1 MDWVGSLLIL
11 FALLLVGLASGLPV
25 AFTFFGISFGG
36 LYFLFGPV
44 AFSLIAAHTFA
55 SVALFA
61 FIPIPLFV
69 FMGEVLLRSGLAGE
83 TIDGADRWIGR
94 VPGRLSVSTVAGG
107 TVLSTLS
114 GSSMAAVAMLGSTLL
129 PEMTRKKYQP
139 EMSVAPIL
147 AAGGLAVLI
156 PPSAVAVLLGAL
168 AKVSIAKLLIA
179 GIIPGLLLALVYVL
193 YFVGRAMLQPKLA
206 PPSTDI
212 DVSWSARLRTLWLL
226 IPLGL
231 LIMVVT
237 GFIFF
242 GIATPSE
249 AAAMGA
255 LAAVVLA
262 RIFGRMNWQVIRD
275 ALMST
280 VTTST
285 MVLLVIAG
293 SSAYAQVLG
302 ATGATS
308 KLVAVVTALPLAPIL
323 MVIGMQAVVLVL
335 GCFIDGVSIML
346 ITLPIFMPIIATLGL
361 DPIWFSVLILI
372 QIELAGITPPFGLLL
387 FVLKGVRPE
396 LRTRDIYRSV
406 IPIVIMQFFVAG
418 LVMGFPELATILP
431 SLMNRP

>member
-83 TIDGADRWIGR
+83 TVDGADRWIGR

-179 GIIPGLLLALVYVL
+179 GIIPGLLLASVYVL

-226 IPLGL
+226 IPLGV

-431 SLMNRP
+431 SLMDRP

>member
-11 FALLLVGLASGLPV
+11 LALLLVGLAIGLPV

-36 LYFLFGPV
+36 LYVLFGPT
-44 AFSLIAAHTFA
+44 ALLLIAEHSFA

-83 TIDGADRWIGR
+83 TVDGADRWIGR

-114 GSSMAAVAMLGSTLL
+114 GSSMASVAMLGSTLL
-129 PEMTRKKYQP
+129 PEMTRKKYRT

-179 GIIPGLLLALVYVL
+179 GIIPGLLLALVYVI
-193 YFVGRAMLQPKLA
+193 YFVGRAILQPHLA
-206 PPSTDI
+206 PPSEDI
-212 DVSWSARLRTLWLL
+212 DVSWGARLRTLWLL
-226 IPLGL
+226 IPIGI
-231 LIMVVT
+231 LIAVVT

-249 AAAMGA
+249 SAAMGA
-255 LAAVVLA
+255 LAAVLLA
-262 RIFGRMNWQVIRD
+262 GVFGRMNWQVIRE

-293 SSAYAQVLG
+293 STAYSQVLG

-346 ITLPIFMPIIATLGL
+346 ITLPIFMPIVATLGL

-372 QIELAGITPPFGLLL
+372 QIELAAITPPFGLLL

-396 LRTRDIYRSV
+396 LETRDIYRSV
-406 IPIVIMQFFVAG
+406 VPIVLMQFFVAG
-418 LVMGFPELATILP
+418 LVIGFPELATILP
-431 SLMNRP
+431 SLMDRP

>member
-1 MDWVGSLLIL
+1 
-11 FALLLVGLASGLPV
+11 
-25 AFTFFGISFGG
+25 
-36 LYFLFGPV
+36 
-44 AFSLIAAHTFA
+44 
-55 SVALFA
+55 
-61 FIPIPLFV
+61 
-69 FMGEVLLRSGLAGE
+69 
-83 TIDGADRWIGR
+83 
-94 VPGRLSVSTVAGG
+94 
-107 TVLSTLS
+107 
-114 GSSMAAVAMLGSTLL
+114 
-129 PEMTRKKYQP
+129 
-139 EMSVAPIL
+139 
-147 AAGGLAVLI
+147 
-156 PPSAVAVLLGAL
+156 
-168 AKVSIAKLLIA
+168 
-179 GIIPGLLLALVYVL
+179 
-193 YFVGRAMLQPKLA
+193 
-206 PPSTDI
+206 
-212 DVSWSARLRTLWLL
+212 
-226 IPLGL
+226 
-231 LIMVVT
+231 
-237 GFIFF
+237 
-242 GIATPSE
+242 
-249 AAAMGA
+249 
-255 LAAVVLA
+255 
-262 RIFGRMNWQVIRD
+262 MNWQVIRD

-406 IPIVIMQFFVAG
+406 IPIVIMQFFVVG

>member
-83 TIDGADRWIGR
+83 TLDGADRWIGR

>member
-1 MDWVGSLLIL
+1 
-11 FALLLVGLASGLPV
+11 
-25 AFTFFGISFGG
+25 
-36 LYFLFGPV
+36 
-44 AFSLIAAHTFA
+44 
-55 SVALFA
+55 
-61 FIPIPLFV
+61 
-69 FMGEVLLRSGLAGE
+69 
-83 TIDGADRWIGR
+83 
-94 VPGRLSVSTVAGG
+94 
-107 TVLSTLS
+107 
-114 GSSMAAVAMLGSTLL
+114 MAAVAMLGSTLL